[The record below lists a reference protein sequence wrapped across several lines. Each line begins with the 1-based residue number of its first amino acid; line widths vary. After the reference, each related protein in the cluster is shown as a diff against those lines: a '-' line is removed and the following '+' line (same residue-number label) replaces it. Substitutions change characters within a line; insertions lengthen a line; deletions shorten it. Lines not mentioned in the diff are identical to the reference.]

1 MTNRAK
7 WLSATLGLAAILL
20 LEGGAQADTITY
32 QISVDTGSVQST
44 SGYLDFQFNPG
55 NPPTDPASATLTDFT
70 TDATLTGPLL
80 PDFGA
85 VTGTLPGTVEI
96 DNTDAL
102 NEHTEGVIYGSFF
115 DVFVTLDIPTVS
127 GTATSGS
134 SFALSVWDT
143 NFNPVL
149 TGDPLVEIDL
159 DATTGNPSV
168 TNNSVNGDAVVTE
181 VTLAP
186 EPGSLLLVAT
196 VFIGAV
202 VLRRRF
208 RAA

>member
-1 MTNRAK
+1 VN
-7 WLSATLGLAAILL
+7 
-20 LEGGAQADTITY
+20 
-32 QISVDTGSVQST
+32 
-44 SGYLDFQFNPG
+44 
-55 NPPTDPASATLTDFT
+55 
-70 TDATLTGPLL
+70 
-80 PDFGA
+80 
-85 VTGTLPGTVEI
+85 
-96 DNTDAL
+96 
-102 NEHTEGVIYGSFF
+102 NEHTEGVTYGSFF

-143 NFNPVL
+143 SFESVL

-168 TNNSVNGDAVVTE
+168 TNNSISGDAVVTE
-181 VTLAP
+181 TP
-186 EPGSLLLVAT
+186 EPGSLLLLAT
-196 VFIGAV
+196 VFIGVV